1 MSIQATWTTHK
12 YKPVVHREKCPKL
25 FLGAGSWVFDQC
37 CQLHGRHL
45 WKPGLGHLFP
55 ASSLMWLT
63 CMKEGGHCLTSIWLS
78 GQGPKS
84 YLYAVGTAVYTRVG
98 SLLWCSGLE
107 RFEGQER
114 TTGERDELEQA
125 SKVSLFSWQL
135 TPSIPNVN
143 NNLRSFQLFLGCR
156 CNIGISWRGPG
167 IGEI

>member
-1 MSIQATWTTHK
+1 MSIRATWTTLK
-12 YKPVVHREKCPKL
+12 YKPVGHRDKCHTL
-25 FLGAGSWVFDQC
+25 YSGAGSWVFDQC

-84 YLYAVGTAVYTRVG
+84 YLYTVGTAVYTRVG

-125 SKVSLFSWQL
+125 SKVSLFSRQF
-135 TPSIPNVN
+135 TPPIRNI
-143 NNLRSFQLFLGCR
+143 NNLRSFQLLLGCR